1 MDNKHAMVK
10 VGEYEV
16 PLIGIPKD
24 ATLEQCQGCKLYF
37 NFTQIIFDE
46 GGIPYC
52 LRCYYW

>member
-24 ATLEQCQGCKLYF
+24 ATLEQCQGCKLLV
-37 NFTQIIFDE
+37 N
-46 GGIPYC
+46 
-52 LRCYYW
+52 L